1 MLPSWIGRRAGSC
14 RTGCSVVAVERAG
27 EVIMDIPPSFILTEA
42 DAVYVCGPVDAF
54 NSFYDDLAETGR

>member
-1 MLPSWIGRRAGSC
+1 
-14 RTGCSVVAVERAG
+14 
-27 EVIMDIPPSFILTEA
+27 MDIPPSFILTEA